1 MMVRIRKALKF
12 LVLAMVLAAGV
23 LSIACGGGSE
33 SESAL
38 VIKASDQLRFE
49 PSNLTVKVGDTVRI
63 RLDNTKGATLHDL
76 SIDAI
81 PASKVNVGES
91 SEHAGHGAPIVVGT
105 PSASQ
110 LHIAAA
116 AGKSAVVEF
125 VPTQP
130 GRYAFYCSVSGH
142 RQGGM
147 EGVII
152 VEPS

>member
-1 MMVRIRKALKF
+1 MVHLGSSLRF
-12 LVLAMVLAAGV
+12 LSLLIVLPFAVLAA
-23 LSIACGGGSE
+23 ACGGSADSE
-33 SESAL
+33 GTL
-38 VIKASDQLRFE
+38 VIRASDQLRFE
-49 PSNLTVKVGDTVRI
+49 PATLTVKVGEPVRI
-63 RLDNTKGATLHDL
+63 RLDNSKGVTLHDL

-81 PASKVNVGES
+81 PASKVEVGES
-91 SEHAGHGAPIVVGT
+91 SEHAGHGAPIVLGT

-130 GRYAFYCSVSGH
+130 GQYAFYCSVSGH

-152 VEPS
+152 VEPA